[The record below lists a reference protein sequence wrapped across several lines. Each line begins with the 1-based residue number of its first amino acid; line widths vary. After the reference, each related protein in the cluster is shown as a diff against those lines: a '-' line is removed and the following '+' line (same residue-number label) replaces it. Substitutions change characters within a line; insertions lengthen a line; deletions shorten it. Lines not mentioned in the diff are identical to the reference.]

1 MATSYVFR
9 QSFRRQSSRI
19 QGRITVILSCLV
31 FLIVL
36 IEGGRPLEAHTF
48 LPRALPYLLLVPL
61 MLFERPARRSGGI
74 MVTSLD
80 DRAMLKYGAE
90 YEALDPEQQKDILDH
105 YRVGNYIFPRPA
117 EQVLRTHS
125 TREYLPQAFR
135 IAGWS
140 LPPLA
145 LLYWAGWHWL
155 PSGYLRAAWTDV
167 PVVIFAVLAFM
178 LSLPTLL
185 KRWNEPV

>member
-9 QSFRRQSSRI
+9 QSFRRPQRFQRRSS
-19 QGRITVILSCLV
+19 VICFCVMLLV
-31 FLIVL
+31 VFA
-36 IEGGRPLEAHTF
+36 EGGSPLQAHTF
-48 LPRALPYLLLVPL
+48 VPRALPYLLLVPL
-61 MLFERPARRSGGI
+61 MLFDKPARSDGGI

-80 DRAMLKYGAE
+80 DRAMLKYGAV
-90 YEALDPEQQKDILDH
+90 YEALNPEQQKDILDH

-117 EQVLRTHS
+117 DQVSRSHS
-125 TREYLPQAFR
+125 TREYLPQAVR
-135 IAGWS
+135 IAAWS

-155 PSGYLRAAWTDV
+155 PSGYLRSAWTNV
-167 PVVIFAVLAFM
+167 PVVIFVVLIFM